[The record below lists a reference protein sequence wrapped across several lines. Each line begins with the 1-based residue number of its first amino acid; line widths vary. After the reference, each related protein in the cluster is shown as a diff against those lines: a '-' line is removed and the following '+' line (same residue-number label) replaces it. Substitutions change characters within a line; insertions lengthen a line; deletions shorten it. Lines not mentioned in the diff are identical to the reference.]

1 MHKIR
6 RSKSKTH
13 FTAFLFVPRNYSCP
27 FLFSR
32 HSFLL
37 FLAFLSQCATY
48 SCLPSVIMSK

>member
-27 FLFSR
+27 FYVFEALIPAVSCFS
-32 HSFLL
+32 FAMCNL
-37 FLAFLSQCATY
+37 
-48 SCLPSVIMSK
+48 